1 MEKIP
6 DSICN
11 SNWDALLK
19 VFHSIKPEDTVS
31 FNELKETAMNT
42 ILTGRQREGII
53 ARCDNQINGTYG
65 STSVKPE
72 KSFK

>member
-19 VFHSIKPEDTVS
+19 VFHSIKSSDTKS
-31 FNELKETAMNT
+31 LNELKETAIHT
-42 ILTGRQREGII
+42 VLTERQKEGII

-65 STSVKPE
+65 SSSVKPE